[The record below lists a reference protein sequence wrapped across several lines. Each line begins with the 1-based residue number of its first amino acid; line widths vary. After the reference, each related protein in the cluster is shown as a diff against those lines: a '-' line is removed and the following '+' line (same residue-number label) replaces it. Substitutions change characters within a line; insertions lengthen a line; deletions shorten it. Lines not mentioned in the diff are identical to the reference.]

1 MTGMP
6 LFVSKMTKLPLINLK
21 MTKMPL
27 YIFYVYSIILC
38 IDLNLL
44 ATIYTA
50 LVAYCL
56 KVIADFKHDNEVDL
70 RV

>member
-1 MTGMP
+1 
-6 LFVSKMTKLPLINLK
+6 

-27 YIFYVYSIILC
+27 YFFLCSIALFYVYSIILC

-44 ATIYTA
+44 ATTYTA
-50 LVAYCL
+50 LVAYYL
-56 KVIADFKHDNEVDL
+56 KVIADFKHDNEVHL